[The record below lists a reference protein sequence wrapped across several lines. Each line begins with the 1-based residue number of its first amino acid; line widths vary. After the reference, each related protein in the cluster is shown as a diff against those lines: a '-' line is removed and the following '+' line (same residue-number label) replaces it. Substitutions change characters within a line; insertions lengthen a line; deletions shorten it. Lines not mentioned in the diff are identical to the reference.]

1 MILLATF
8 LLAGATSC
16 LVWLAMRTT
25 FQAPGLQRTNYRGA
39 PVPVGAGIVL
49 VVALLVIE
57 AGAALV
63 GWEVYTDGYASRVYA
78 TVLATGFCLLGL
90 FDDLAAEGD
99 DRGFRGHLLAMAK
112 GRLTT
117 GGLKVVG
124 GGLLAIVVV
133 HLNQVEAIDEL
144 LIGGALIALAA
155 NLGNLLDRAP
165 GRCTKV
171 ALVAGAVL
179 VAAAAA
185 SDRPWLVGPV
195 AILGAGA
202 GLLAFDLREA
212 LMLGDAGSNVLGAAV
227 GLGVVL
233 TTGLA
238 VQLVVLA
245 VLVGLNL
252 LSERVSFSR
261 VIDATT
267 PLRWFDRLG
276 GRRPA

>member
-99 DRGFRGHLLAMAK
+99 DRGFRGH
-112 GRLTT
+112 
-117 GGLKVVG
+117 
-124 GGLLAIVVV
+124 LLAIVVV